1 MATRR
6 DFTFHGNAR
15 KLTAFYAEPDHPA
28 GADPDA
34 PLPPHPAVIIA
45 HEIMGLN
52 DDMRRIATRFAD
64 SGYVALAPDLVGS
77 GFKPLCIARFVRGM
91 SKAAAGRPY
100 REMRAFHDWLAKRP
114 QVDPDRI
121 GMAGFCAGG
130 GFAILYAAS
139 GGREL
144 RAVAPFYAALPADMS
159 IIPEICPVVASYGGR
174 DGTFG
179 ENGPKLEAALG
190 EAGIPHD
197 VKTYPD
203 AGHSFMSEHD
213 GLLMAMMRRGP
224 MNVAHDPDAA
234 EDAWARMLGFFGEHL
249 ASRDASTADVTGA

>member
-6 DFTFHGNAR
+6 DLTFHGNGR
-15 KLTAFYAEPDHPA
+15 ELTAFYAEPEHPP
-28 GADPDA
+28 GADPQA
-34 PLPPHPAVIIA
+34 PLPPHPAVLVV

-52 DDMRRIATRFAD
+52 DDIRRIAARFAD
-64 SGYVALAPDLVGS
+64 SGYVALAPDLVGA
-77 GFKPLCIARFVRGM
+77 GFKPLCIARFMQGM
-91 SKAAAGRPY
+91 SRGAAGRPY

-130 GFAILYAAS
+130 GFAILYAAG

-144 RAVAPFYAALPADMS
+144 RAVAPFYAGLPADMS
-159 IIPEICPVVASYGGR
+159 VIPQICPVVASYGGR

-179 ENGPKLEAALG
+179 AVGPKLEAAL
-190 EAGIPHD
+190 EAAGVPHD

-203 AGHSFMSEHD
+203 AGHSFMSRHE
-213 GLLMAMMRRGP
+213 GP
-224 MNVAHDPDAA
+224 LGAVMSRSPSRARFDPDAS
-234 EDAWARMLGFFGEHL
+234 EDAWARMLAFFGEHL
-249 ASRDASTADVTGA
+249 AARGTGPA